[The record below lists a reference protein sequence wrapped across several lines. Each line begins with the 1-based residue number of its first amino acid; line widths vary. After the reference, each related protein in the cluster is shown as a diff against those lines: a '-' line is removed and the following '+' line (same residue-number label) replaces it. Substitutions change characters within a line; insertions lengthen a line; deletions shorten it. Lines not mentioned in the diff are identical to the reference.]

1 MNPTIPNPESA
12 IITPE
17 PIEASAGLAVQS
29 PNSLRPDSE
38 TRERKNGPGGGG
50 SDDSTADDARAQL
63 NQIAS
68 NDDEGA
74 DQAMIISQ
82 QVPVIDDDDEVT
94 EDDSVFIKKLE
105 AIIEKN
111 KKDPSAQVHGVAS
124 VQAEYLL
131 KTFNYKAKVMK
142 ED

>member
-17 PIEASAGLAVQS
+17 PIETSLSVGVQS
-29 PNSLRPDSE
+29 SNYLRLDSE
-38 TRERKNGPGGGG
+38 TREQKNGPSGGG
-50 SDDSTADDARAQL
+50 SDDSTADDFRAQL
-63 NQIAS
+63 TQIVT
-68 NDDEGA
+68 NDDEGS
-74 DQAMIISQ
+74 DQAIIVSQ

-111 KKDPSAQVHGVAS
+111 KKDPSAQVYGVAS

-131 KTFNYKAKVMK
+131 KTFNYKAKSMK

>member
-17 PIEASAGLAVQS
+17 PIETSLSVGGQS
-29 PNSLRPDSE
+29 PNYLRLDSE
-38 TRERKNGPGGGG
+38 TREQKKGPSGGG
-50 SDDSTADDARAQL
+50 SDDSTADDFRAQL
-63 NQIAS
+63 TQIVT
-68 NDDEGA
+68 NDDEGS
-74 DQAMIISQ
+74 DQAIIVSQ

-111 KKDPSAQVHGVAS
+111 KKDPSAQVYGVAS

-131 KTFNYKAKVMK
+131 KTFNYKAKSMK

>member
-17 PIEASAGLAVQS
+17 PIETSAGVAVQS

-38 TRERKNGPGGGG
+38 TREQKNGPGGGG
-50 SDDSTADDARAQL
+50 SDDSAADDARAQL
-63 NQIAS
+63 TQVAI
-68 NDDEGA
+68 DEEGA

-131 KTFNYKAKVMK
+131 KTFNYKAKAMK